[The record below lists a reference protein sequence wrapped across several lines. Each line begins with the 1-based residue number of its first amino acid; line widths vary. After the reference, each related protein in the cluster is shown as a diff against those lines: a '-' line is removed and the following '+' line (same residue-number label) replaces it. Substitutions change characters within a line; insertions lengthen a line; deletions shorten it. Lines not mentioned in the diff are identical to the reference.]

1 MEHMGDCFEL
11 IEDAW
16 NRWGGARVE
25 YIIGTGPMRDKRTG
39 EILPESLLGDYEAH
53 HFTVG
58 VRDIWCVWDGEKL
71 TLSRYPTG
79 YKLPTEYEAPPVP
92 VGDKND

>member
-1 MEHMGDCFEL
+1 MEHMVDCFDL

-58 VRDIWCVWDGEKL
+58 AREIWCVWDGEQL
-71 TLSRYPTG
+71 TLSKYPTG
-79 YKLPTEYEAPPVP
+79 YKSPESLLPPI
-92 VGDKND
+92 